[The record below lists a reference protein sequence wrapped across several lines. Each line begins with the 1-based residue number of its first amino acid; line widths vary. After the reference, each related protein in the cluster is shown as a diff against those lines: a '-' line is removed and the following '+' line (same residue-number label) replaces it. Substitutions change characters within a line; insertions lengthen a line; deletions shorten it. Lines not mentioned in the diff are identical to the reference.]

1 MFPLHGVDL
10 GWRLGN
16 KAFHGSTLSLQ
27 DMEKNPRIQ
36 EWNCVASSLYVGL
49 SHDIG
54 DTQAGYTQSG
64 YTSHDIGDTQTGYT
78 QRLSLDTVPL
88 WSTQGFIYYR
98 TGDVALT

>member
-36 EWNCVASSLYVGL
+36 ELNCVASSLYVGL

-64 YTSHDIGDTQTGYT
+64 LHKSRYRRYAD
-78 QRLSLDTVPL
+78 RLHAATES
-88 WSTQGFIYYR
+88 
-98 TGDVALT
+98 

>member
-36 EWNCVASSLYVGL
+36 EWNCVASSSYVG
-49 SHDIG
+49 
-54 DTQAGYTQSG
+54 
-64 YTSHDIGDTQTGYT
+64 
-78 QRLSLDTVPL
+78 LSLDTVPIS
-88 WSTQGFIYYR
+88 STQRLIYYKDR
-98 TGDVALT
+98 